1 MKQLK
6 DILFGVQIEAIQGS
20 TAQTIDTIQF
30 DSRQVGEGDLFVAV
44 KGEQADGHNFI
55 EKAIAKGAAAIV
67 CQEKPEGSD
76 DSVVWISTQNSREA
90 LAILASNYYE
100 RPSAQ
105 LKLVGV
111 TGTNGKTTVT
121 SLLHRLFEKAGFA
134 AGLLSTIAVKY
145 LDKEID
151 ATHTTPDP
159 LQINAH
165 LRAMVD
171 AGVEFC
177 FMEVS
182 SHGIDQDRIQGLS
195 FVGGVFTNLSHD
207 HLDYHNTFAEYRNVK
222 KRFFDALPKS
232 AFALTNSDD
241 KNGDF
246 MLQNTAARKLTYG
259 LKGYSDFKAKILEA
273 QFSGMLLIIDQQEV
287 WTSLLGAFNAYNLLA
302 VYAVAKELGLSS
314 IESLSIISELGN
326 VKGRFQTYATS
337 NGATVIVDYAHTPD
351 ALANVLSTITEIRT
365 KNETLTTVV
374 GCGGN
379 RDQAKRPLM
388 AEVAAKHSD
397 KVIFTADNPRD
408 EDPENI
414 IDEMEKG
421 VRPEDYKKTLRISN
435 RKSAI
440 KAACMEL
447 QAGDVLLIAG
457 KGHESYQEIKGERL
471 PFDDYA
477 TVKEIC
483 KQLF

>member
-20 TAQTIDTIQF
+20 TAQTINAIQF
-30 DSRQVGEGDLFVAV
+30 DSRQVDEGDLFVAV

-67 CQEKPEGSD
+67 CQEKPESSD

-90 LAILASNYYE
+90 LAILASNYYG

-182 SHGIDQDRIQGLS
+182 SHGIDQDRIQGLT

-351 ALANVLSTITEIRT
+351 ALANVLSTIAEIRT

>member
-20 TAQTIDTIQF
+20 TAQTINAIQF

-67 CQEKPEGSD
+67 CQEKPKGSD

-90 LAILASNYYE
+90 LAILASNYYG

-165 LRAMVD
+165 LCAMVD

-182 SHGIDQDRIQGLS
+182 SHGIDQDRIQGLT

-241 KNGDF
+241 KNADF

-365 KNETLTTVV
+365 KNETLITVV

>member
-1 MKQLK
+1 M
-6 DILFGVQIEAIQGS
+6 
-20 TAQTIDTIQF
+20 
-30 DSRQVGEGDLFVAV
+30 
-44 KGEQADGHNFI
+44 
-55 EKAIAKGAAAIV
+55 

-76 DSVVWISTQNSREA
+76 DAVVWISTQNSREA

-182 SHGIDQDRIQGLS
+182 SHGIDQDRIQGLT

-351 ALANVLSTITEIRT
+351 ALANVLSTIAEIRT

>member
-20 TAQTIDTIQF
+20 TAQTINAIQF
-30 DSRQVGEGDLFVAV
+30 DSRQVSEGDLFVAV

-67 CQEKPEGSD
+67 CQDKPKGSD

-182 SHGIDQDRIQGLS
+182 SHGIDQDRIQGLT

-351 ALANVLSTITEIRT
+351 ALANVLSTIAEIRT

>member
-20 TAQTIDTIQF
+20 TAQTINAIQF

-182 SHGIDQDRIQGLS
+182 SHGIDQDRIQGLA

-351 ALANVLSTITEIRT
+351 ALANVLSTIAEIRT

>member
-20 TAQTIDTIQF
+20 TAQTINTIQF

-44 KGEQADGHNFI
+44 KGEQADGHDFI

-76 DSVVWISTQNSREA
+76 DAVVWISTQNSREA

-182 SHGIDQDRIQGLS
+182 SHGIDQDRIQGLT

-351 ALANVLSTITEIRT
+351 ALANVLSTIAEIRT

>member
-20 TAQTIDTIQF
+20 TAQTINAIQF

-67 CQEKPEGSD
+67 CQEKPESSD

-90 LAILASNYYE
+90 LAILASNYYG

-182 SHGIDQDRIQGLS
+182 SHGIDQDRIQGLT

-351 ALANVLSTITEIRT
+351 ALANVLSTIAEIRT

>member
-20 TAQTIDTIQF
+20 TAQTINAIQF

-55 EKAIAKGAAAIV
+55 EKAIVKGAAAIV
-67 CQEKPEGSD
+67 CQEKPKGSD

-182 SHGIDQDRIQGLS
+182 SHGIDQDRIQGLT

-351 ALANVLSTITEIRT
+351 ALANVLSTIAEIRT

-408 EDPENI
+408 EDPESI
-414 IDEMEKG
+414 IDDMEKG

>member
-20 TAQTIDTIQF
+20 TAQTINALQF

-67 CQEKPEGSD
+67 CQDKPKGSD

-182 SHGIDQDRIQGLS
+182 SHGIDQDRIQGLT

>member
-20 TAQTIDTIQF
+20 TAKTINAIQF
-30 DSRQVGEGDLFVAV
+30 DSRQVGEADLFVAV
-44 KGEQADGHNFI
+44 KGEQVDGHDFI

-67 CQEKPEGSD
+67 CQEKPEVSD

-111 TGTNGKTTVT
+111 TGTNGKTTVS

-134 AGLLSTIAVKY
+134 AGLLSTIVVKY
-145 LDKEID
+145 LNQEID

-182 SHGIDQDRIQGLS
+182 SHGIDQDRIQGLA

-314 IESLSIISELGN
+314 IESLSIISELEN

-351 ALANVLSTITEIRT
+351 ALANVLSTIAEIRT

-447 QAGDVLLIAG
+447 RAGDVLLIAG

-471 PFDDYA
+471 PFNDYA
-477 TVKEIC
+477 IVQEIC
-483 KQLF
+483 KQLL

>member
-20 TAQTIDTIQF
+20 TAQTINTIQF
-30 DSRQVGEGDLFVAV
+30 DSRQVVEGDLFVAV
-44 KGEQADGHNFI
+44 KGEQADGHDFI

-67 CQEKPEGSD
+67 CQEKPESSD

-90 LAILASNYYE
+90 LAILASNYYG

-165 LRAMVD
+165 LRSMVD

-182 SHGIDQDRIQGLS
+182 SHGIDQDRIQGLT

-351 ALANVLSTITEIRT
+351 ALANVLSTIAEIRT

>member
-20 TAQTIDTIQF
+20 TAQTINTIQF

-67 CQEKPEGSD
+67 CQDKPKGSD

-182 SHGIDQDRIQGLS
+182 SHGIDQDRIQGLT

-351 ALANVLSTITEIRT
+351 ALANVLSTIAEIRT

-414 IDEMEKG
+414 IDDMEKG

-440 KAACMEL
+440 KAACMDL

>member
-20 TAQTIDTIQF
+20 TAQTINTIQF

-351 ALANVLSTITEIRT
+351 ALANVLSTIAEIRT

-414 IDEMEKG
+414 IDDMEKG

>member
-20 TAQTIDTIQF
+20 TAQTINAIQF
-30 DSRQVGEGDLFVAV
+30 DSRQVDEGDLFVAV

-67 CQEKPEGSD
+67 CQEKPESSD

-90 LAILASNYYE
+90 LAILASNYYG

-159 LQINAH
+159 LQINAQ

-182 SHGIDQDRIQGLS
+182 SHGIDQDRIQGLT

-351 ALANVLSTITEIRT
+351 ALANVLSTIAEIRT

>member
-20 TAQTIDTIQF
+20 TAQIINAIQF

-67 CQEKPEGSD
+67 CQDKPEGSD

-182 SHGIDQDRIQGLS
+182 SHGIDQDRIQGLT

-351 ALANVLSTITEIRT
+351 ALANVLSTIAEIRT

>member
-20 TAQTIDTIQF
+20 TALTINTIQF
-30 DSRQVGEGDLFVAV
+30 DSRKVGEGDLFVAV

-182 SHGIDQDRIQGLS
+182 SHGIDQDRIQGLT

-351 ALANVLSTITEIRT
+351 ALANVLSTIAEIRT

-421 VRPEDYKKTLRISN
+421 VRPEDYKKPLRISN

>member
-20 TAQTIDTIQF
+20 TAQTINTIQF

-44 KGEQADGHNFI
+44 KGKQADGHDFI

-76 DSVVWISTQNSREA
+76 DAVVWISTQNSREA

-182 SHGIDQDRIQGLS
+182 SHGIDQDRIQGLT

-351 ALANVLSTITEIRT
+351 ALANVLSTIAEIRT

>member
-20 TAQTIDTIQF
+20 TAQTINTIQF
-30 DSRQVGEGDLFVAV
+30 DSRKVGEGDLFVAV

-182 SHGIDQDRIQGLS
+182 SHGIDQDRIQGLT

-351 ALANVLSTITEIRT
+351 ALANVLSTIAEIRT

>member
-20 TAQTIDTIQF
+20 TAQTINAIQF

-67 CQEKPEGSD
+67 CQEKPKGSD

-90 LAILASNYYE
+90 LAILASNYYG

-182 SHGIDQDRIQGLS
+182 SHGIDQDRIQGLT

-241 KNGDF
+241 KNADF

-365 KNETLTTVV
+365 KNETLITVV

>member
-20 TAQTIDTIQF
+20 TAQTINAIQF

-55 EKAIAKGAAAIV
+55 EKAIANGAAAIV

-182 SHGIDQDRIQGLS
+182 SHGIDQDRIQGLT

-351 ALANVLSTITEIRT
+351 ALANVLSTIAEIRT

>member
-20 TAQTIDTIQF
+20 TAQTINAIQF
-30 DSRQVGEGDLFVAV
+30 DSRQVDEGDLFVAV

-67 CQEKPEGSD
+67 CQEKPESSD

-90 LAILASNYYE
+90 LAILASNYYG

-134 AGLLSTIAVKY
+134 AGLISTIAVKY

-165 LRAMVD
+165 LRSMVD

-182 SHGIDQDRIQGLS
+182 SHGIDQDRIQGLT

-273 QFSGMLLIIDQQEV
+273 HFSGMLLIIDQQEV

-351 ALANVLSTITEIRT
+351 ALANVLSTIAEIRT

>member
-1 MKQLK
+1 M
-6 DILFGVQIEAIQGS
+6 IFSGS
-20 TAQTIDTIQF
+20 
-30 DSRQVGEGDLFVAV
+30 SSLGLSAV
-44 KGEQADGHNFI
+44 KITLSECS
-55 EKAIAKGAAAIV
+55 AAIV
-67 CQEKPEGSD
+67 CQEKPEGGD
-76 DSVVWISTQNSREA
+76 DSVVWVSTQNSREA
-90 LAILASNYYE
+90 LAILASNYFE

-165 LRAMVD
+165 LRSMVD

-182 SHGIDQDRIQGLS
+182 SHGIDQDRIQGLT

-351 ALANVLSTITEIRT
+351 ALANVLSTIAEIRT

-440 KAACMEL
+440 KAACMQL

>member
-20 TAQTIDTIQF
+20 TAQTINAIQF

-182 SHGIDQDRIQGLS
+182 SHGIDQDRIQGLA

-326 VKGRFQTYATS
+326 VKGRFQTYVTS

-351 ALANVLSTITEIRT
+351 ALANVLSTIAEIRT

>member
-20 TAQTIDTIQF
+20 TAQTINTIQF

-44 KGEQADGHNFI
+44 KGEQADGHDFI

-76 DSVVWISTQNSREA
+76 DAVVWISTQNSREA

-182 SHGIDQDRIQGLS
+182 SHGIDQDRIQGLT

-351 ALANVLSTITEIRT
+351 ALTNVLSTIAEIRT

-388 AEVAAKHSD
+388 AEVAAKLSD

>member
-20 TAQTIDTIQF
+20 TAQTINAIQF
-30 DSRQVGEGDLFVAV
+30 DSRQVAEGDLFVAV
-44 KGEQADGHNFI
+44 KGEQADGHDFI

-90 LAILASNYYE
+90 IAILASNYYE
-100 RPSAQ
+100 RPSTQ

-159 LQINAH
+159 LQINSH

-182 SHGIDQDRIQGLS
+182 SHGIDQDRIQGLT

-351 ALANVLSTITEIRT
+351 ALANVLSTIAEIRT

>member
-20 TAQTIDTIQF
+20 TAQTINAIQF

-44 KGEQADGHNFI
+44 KGEQADGHDFI

-76 DSVVWISTQNSREA
+76 DAVVWISTQNSREA

-182 SHGIDQDRIQGLS
+182 SHGIDQDRIQGLT

-351 ALANVLSTITEIRT
+351 ALANVLSTIAEIRT

>member
-20 TAQTIDTIQF
+20 TAQTINTIQF
-30 DSRQVGEGDLFVAV
+30 DSRKVGKGDLFVAV

-76 DSVVWISTQNSREA
+76 DAVVWISTQNSREA
-90 LAILASNYYE
+90 LAILASNYYD
-100 RPSAQ
+100 RPSTQ

-182 SHGIDQDRIQGLS
+182 SHGIDQDRIQGLT

-287 WTSLLGAFNAYNLLA
+287 WTSLLGAFNAYNLLS

-351 ALANVLSTITEIRT
+351 ALENVLSTIAEIRT

-408 EDPENI
+408 EDPESI
-414 IDEMEKG
+414 IDDMEKG

>member
-20 TAQTIDTIQF
+20 TAQTINTIQF

-76 DSVVWISTQNSREA
+76 DAVVWISTQNSREA

-182 SHGIDQDRIQGLS
+182 SHGIDQDRIQGLT

-351 ALANVLSTITEIRT
+351 ALANVLSTIAEIRT

-414 IDEMEKG
+414 IDDMEKG

>member
-1 MKQLK
+1 M
-6 DILFGVQIEAIQGS
+6 
-20 TAQTIDTIQF
+20 
-30 DSRQVGEGDLFVAV
+30 SR
-44 KGEQADGHNFI
+44 
-55 EKAIAKGAAAIV
+55 KAKS
-67 CQEKPEGSD
+67 SD

-90 LAILASNYYE
+90 LAILASNYYG

-182 SHGIDQDRIQGLS
+182 SHGIDQDRIQGLT

-351 ALANVLSTITEIRT
+351 ALANVLSTIAEIRT

-457 KGHESYQEIKGERL
+457 EGISYQEIKGERL

>member
-6 DILFGVQIEAIQGS
+6 DMLFGVQIEAIQGS
-20 TAQTIDTIQF
+20 TAQTINTIQF

-55 EKAIAKGAAAIV
+55 EKAIAKGVAAIV

-76 DSVVWISTQNSREA
+76 DAVVWISTQNSREA

-182 SHGIDQDRIQGLS
+182 SHGIDQDRIQGLT

-351 ALANVLSTITEIRT
+351 ALANVLSTIAEIRT

>member
-20 TAQTIDTIQF
+20 TAQTINAIQF
-30 DSRQVGEGDLFVAV
+30 DSRQVSGGDLFVAV
-44 KGEQADGHNFI
+44 KGEQVDGHNFI
-55 EKAIAKGAAAIV
+55 EKAIANGAAAIV
-67 CQEKPEGSD
+67 CQEKPEGGD
-76 DSVVWISTQNSREA
+76 DSVVWVSTQNSREA
-90 LAILASNYYE
+90 LAILASNYFE

-165 LRAMVD
+165 LRSMVD

-182 SHGIDQDRIQGLS
+182 SHGIDQDRIQGLT

-351 ALANVLSTITEIRT
+351 ALANVLSTIAEIRT

-440 KAACMEL
+440 KAACMQL

>member
-20 TAQTIDTIQF
+20 TAQTINTIQF

-44 KGEQADGHNFI
+44 KGEQANGHNFI

-76 DSVVWISTQNSREA
+76 DAVVWISTQNSREA

-111 TGTNGKTTVT
+111 TGINGKTTVT

-182 SHGIDQDRIQGLS
+182 SHGIDQDRIQWLT

-351 ALANVLSTITEIRT
+351 ALANVLSTIAEIRT

>member
-20 TAQTIDTIQF
+20 TAQTINAIQF

-121 SLLHRLFEKAGFA
+121 SLLHRLFERAGFA

-182 SHGIDQDRIQGLS
+182 SHGIDQDRIQGLT

-326 VKGRFQTYATS
+326 VKGRFQTYVTS

-351 ALANVLSTITEIRT
+351 ALANVLSTIAEIRT

>member
-20 TAQTIDTIQF
+20 TAQTINAIQF
-30 DSRQVGEGDLFVAV
+30 DSRQVDEGDLFVAV

-67 CQEKPEGSD
+67 CQEKPESSD

-90 LAILASNYYE
+90 LAILASNYYG

-182 SHGIDQDRIQGLS
+182 SHGIDQDRIQGLT

-222 KRFFDALPKS
+222 KCFFDALPKS

-351 ALANVLSTITEIRT
+351 ALANVLSTIAEIRT

>member
-20 TAQTIDTIQF
+20 TAQTINAIQF
-30 DSRQVGEGDLFVAV
+30 DSRKVGEGDLFVAV

-76 DSVVWISTQNSREA
+76 DAVVWISTQNSREA

-182 SHGIDQDRIQGLS
+182 SHGIDQDRIQGLT

-351 ALANVLSTITEIRT
+351 ALANVLSTIAEIRT

>member
-20 TAQTIDTIQF
+20 TAQTINTIQF

-55 EKAIAKGAAAIV
+55 EKAIAKGAIAIV
-67 CQEKPEGSD
+67 CQEKPENSD

-182 SHGIDQDRIQGLS
+182 SHGIDQDRIQGLT

-246 MLQNTAARKLTYG
+246 MLQNTAARKLSYG

-351 ALANVLSTITEIRT
+351 ALANVLSTIAEIRT

>member
-20 TAQTIDTIQF
+20 TAQTINAIQF

-76 DSVVWISTQNSREA
+76 DAVVWISTQNSREA

-182 SHGIDQDRIQGLS
+182 SHGIDQDRIQGLT

-351 ALANVLSTITEIRT
+351 ALANVLSTIAEIRT

-477 TVKEIC
+477 IVKEIC

>member
-20 TAQTIDTIQF
+20 TAQTINTIQF

-44 KGEQADGHNFI
+44 KGEQADGHDFI

-182 SHGIDQDRIQGLS
+182 SHGIDQDRIQGLT

-351 ALANVLSTITEIRT
+351 ALANVLSTIAEIRT

-414 IDEMEKG
+414 IDDMEKG